1 MSNIVWWIASNNG
14 FSIHFTY
21 NQLIFICKTFTSKY
35 IDWWIRGGV
44 DVMTYFPPQLSK
56 IVTISLNH
64 SKAYMIVI
72 WNRIWP
78 HMARSFMFTFF
89 KGKLLK
95 EGYHF
100 PMISRLIIC
109 RVFQLRWITNICCLY
124 LVRIINR
131 SFYYVLYVFTE
142 IRHIILQLNY
152 KDATIK
158 PLKMYRYCVN

>member
-1 MSNIVWWIASNNG
+1 MWWMNCNNG

-21 NQLIFICKTFTSKY
+21 HQLIFICETVVY
-35 IDWWIRGGV
+35 IDWWIMGGDCQNAFASTV
-44 DVMTYFPPQLSK
+44 VK
-56 IVTISLNH
+56 NCNH
-64 SKAYMIVI
+64 FIKSFKAY
-72 WNRIWP
+72 N
-78 HMARSFMFTFF
+78 HLKQDMAAYGTFLHVYIF

-100 PMISRLIIC
+100 PIISRLIIC
-109 RVFQLRWITNICCLY
+109 RVFQLRWIANICCLY

-131 SFYYVLYVFTE
+131 SFYYVLYVFTV

-158 PLKMYRYCVN
+158 PLKMYRYSVN